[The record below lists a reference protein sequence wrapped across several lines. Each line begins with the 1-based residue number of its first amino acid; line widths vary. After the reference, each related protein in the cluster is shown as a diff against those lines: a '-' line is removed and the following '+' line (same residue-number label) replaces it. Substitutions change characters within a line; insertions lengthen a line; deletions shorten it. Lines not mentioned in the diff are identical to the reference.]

1 MNPLDSPM
9 EAALAAALR
18 RVITTADAAAEQVT
32 VNLGAQGQSPVR
44 TPDREVAM
52 SLYMELRR
60 KMATMQAVFSDVLTT
75 KVRDETKSLNPVKR
89 KVEATNWQSLSLVA
103 DTEIEDRMVAE
114 RIGQQISHVCEAE
127 LRELVAYMGAVLGLG
142 RADEARNPL
151 RPDLIGAASHR
162 AIEAVTQ
169 DRDARKLLAR
179 DFGQAM
185 ALAMPECYRTI
196 VADLVA
202 RGVQPVNMSLKTV
215 DGPGNQLPGYNS
227 GYAGLRDDFRSTN
240 SGGLAGLESQ
250 WQDTPSASTSSAKLG
265 VDGNHAGA
273 RNQGRPQTGAQF
285 GAQFASQGS
294 NAAANSTLGKSGLS
308 TRGGV
313 SSGSSALPGSRSSH
327 GADVVGRNGPAHSV
341 HTDTASASD
350 AQLMSL
356 LRRLTFLAS
365 RPADLDYEERR
376 TGGRFGHSGSQHH
389 NSGGGGNGNGSGSG
403 SGFLSSSRP
412 APMASRHGT
421 SSWDTQGLSAAV
433 AGARSGDAMN
443 EAINQANASGLR
455 TRAERRS
462 GLMAENLIRAHRD
475 ELQQASSGKL
485 DHMVIDVVGS
495 LFDQILS
502 DSRVPPQMARQIAR
516 LQLPVLRVALM
527 DASFFSSRRHPVRRF
542 VNRIASLACAFDDF
556 NEGPGKQFL
565 LRVNE
570 LVKEIV
576 DGDFDQVEV
585 YAAKLEAIEAFIS
598 SQTQGEAKST
608 GAASLLEGKESELR
622 IQQRY
627 MLQLQQAL
635 QPVAL
640 QGYLRDFL
648 AQVWSQA
655 LVLTARS
662 DGADA
667 ASTKRL
673 RQVAVEL
680 VMSVQPK
687 GSLPMRKRFLMQLPG
702 LMKDLN
708 QGLKLIG
715 WPDAAQKTFFG
726 QLLPSHAESLKVPA
740 ISELDH
746 NMLVKQLEAIFALAI
761 PRTED
766 LLRSDPLPVLEELQI
781 EQRFSAAELK
791 QIGLVEESTVD
802 WSTKLDIDLSADAME
817 PAAGVPVDVAMVNAG
832 SGPASVPGSFNSAA
846 LLGVDIN
853 LELAVADPAIASHGL
868 ALMEHVRVGFAY
880 QMHLKDAWQKVRLN
894 YVSPARSFFVFTRGQ
909 KHQETI
915 SLTSRMLARMC
926 DSGRMRAV
934 ESTYLMERATA
945 RARKQLAAM
954 KAQGKLN

>member
-1 MNPLDSPM
+1 MNPIDSPM
-9 EAALAAALR
+9 DAAIAAALR

-52 SLYMELRR
+52 SLHMELRR
-60 KMATMQAVFSDVLTT
+60 KMATMQAVFSEVLTT
-75 KVRDETKSLNPVKR
+75 KVREETTPRDPVKR
-89 KVEATNWQSLSLVA
+89 KPEVTNWQSLSLVA
-103 DTEIEDRMVAE
+103 DHEIEDRMVSE
-114 RIGQQISHVCEAE
+114 RIGQQISHACEPE
-127 LRELVAYMGAVLGLG
+127 LRDLVAYMGAVMGLG
-142 RADEARNPL
+142 RADEERNPL
-151 RPDLIGAASHR
+151 RPDIIGVASHR

-185 ALAMPECYRTI
+185 AVAMPECYRTI
-196 VADLVA
+196 VADLKA
-202 RGVQPVNMSLKTV
+202 RGVQPVGMSLKTV

-227 GYAGLRDDFRSTN
+227 GYASLRDEFRSTN
-240 SGGLAGLESQ
+240 AGAFDAAGSQ
-250 WQDTPSASTSSAKLG
+250 WHDIPTPPLSSGKLG
-265 VDGNHAGA
+265 REGQRGVAGA
-273 RNQGRPQTGAQF
+273 AATGAPSSSS
-285 GAQFASQGS
+285 GV
-294 NAAANSTLGKSGLS
+294 NPGLS
-308 TRGGV
+308 TRGNASTTAAAFHGTRAASAGDERRSGA
-313 SSGSSALPGSRSSH
+313 SSSFNLNP
-327 GADVVGRNGPAHSV
+327 
-341 HTDTASASD
+341 ASASD

-365 RPADLDYEERR
+365 RPADLDYQERR
-376 TGGRFGHSGSQHH
+376 VAGRFATTSD
-389 NSGGGGNGNGSGSG
+389 GGY
-403 SGFLSSSRP
+403 LSSSRSGVLS
-412 APMASRHGT
+412 SRQGT
-421 SSWDTQGLSAAV
+421 SGWDTQ
-433 AGARSGDAMN
+433 AMN
-443 EAINQANASGLR
+443 APLSGSNSASQPR
-455 TRAERRS
+455 VERRS
-462 GLMAENLIRAHRD
+462 GLMAENLIRSHRD
-475 ELQQASSGKL
+475 ELLQASSGKL

-556 NEGPGKQFL
+556 SDGPGKQFL
-565 LRVNE
+565 ARVSE

-576 DGDFDQVEV
+576 EGDFDQVEV
-585 YAAKLEAIEAFIS
+585 YAAKLEAIETFIS
-598 SQTQGEAKST
+598 SQTQRDAKAN

-622 IQQRY
+622 VQQRY

-635 QPVAL
+635 QPVTL
-640 QGYLRDFL
+640 QAYLREFL

-655 LVLTARS
+655 LVVTARR
-662 DGADA
+662 DGHDA

-708 QGLKLIG
+708 EGLKLIG
-715 WPDAAQKTFFG
+715 WPDPAQKTFFG
-726 QLLPSHAESLKVPA
+726 QLLPSHAESLKAPPMT
-740 ISELDH
+740 ELDH
-746 NMLVKQLEAIFALAI
+746 NMLVKQLEAIFAIAI
-761 PRTED
+761 PRSDE

-791 QIGLVEESTVD
+791 QIGLVEESAVD
-802 WSTKLDIDLSADAME
+802 WSKTLDIDLSADVPE
-817 PAAGVPVDVAMVNAG
+817 PAAGVAPGAADAPVTT
-832 SGPASVPGSFNSAA
+832 PGSFNSAA
-846 LLGVDIN
+846 VLGVDIN
-853 LELAVADPAIASHGL
+853 LDLAVADPAIASHGL
-868 ALMEHVRVGFAY
+868 ALMDHVRVGFAY
-880 QMHLKDAWQKVRLN
+880 QMHLKDSWQKVRLN

-926 DSGRMRAV
+926 DTGRMRAV

>member
-1 MNPLDSPM
+1 MDIAITS
-9 EAALAAALR
+9 ALS

-32 VNLGAQGQSPVR
+32 LNFGTQGQSAVR

-52 SLYMELRR
+52 SLHMELRR
-60 KMATMQAVFSDVLTT
+60 KMATMQAVFRAVLSA
-75 KVRDETKSLNPVKR
+75 KVREETTPRNVVKR
-89 KVEATNWQSLSLVA
+89 KADITNWQSLSLVA
-103 DTEIEDRMVAE
+103 DHEIEDRMVAE
-114 RIGQQISHVCEAE
+114 RIGQQISHACEAE
-127 LRELVAYMGAVLGLG
+127 LRDLVAYMGSVMGLG
-142 RADEARNPL
+142 RADEERNPL
-151 RPDLIGAASHR
+151 RPDIIGLASHR

-185 ALAMPECYRTI
+185 AVAMPECYRTI
-196 VADLVA
+196 VADFKLQ
-202 RGVQPVNMSLKTV
+202 GVQPVGMSLKTV

-227 GYAGLRDDFRSTN
+227 GYASLRDEFRSST
-240 SGGLAGLESQ
+240 AGAFDAAGSQ
-250 WQDTPSASTSSAKLG
+250 WQEIPATAKLSR
-265 VDGNHAGA
+265 DGLRGA
-273 RNQGRPQTGAQF
+273 VGTSF
-285 GAQFASQGS
+285 GTAHIAPGT
-294 NAAANSTLGKSGLS
+294 AKAGLS

-313 SSGSSALPGSRSSH
+313 SNAADPLPSTRGVTAAEARHSGATLAPTQSA
-327 GADVVGRNGPAHSV
+327 AA
-341 HTDTASASD
+341 AAASD

-365 RPADLDYEERR
+365 RPTDLNQEERR
-376 TGGRFGHSGSQHH
+376 VAGRY
-389 NSGGGGNGNGSGSG
+389 GSGDG
-403 SGFLSSSRP
+403 VPLSSSRSG
-412 APMASRHGT
+412 ALSSRPGV
-421 SSWDTQGLSAAV
+421 SGWDTQ
-433 AGARSGDAMN
+433 AMN
-443 EAINQANASGLR
+443 APWSGIDSSVQPR
-455 TRAERRS
+455 VERRS
-462 GLMAENLIRAHRD
+462 GLMAENLIRSHRD
-475 ELQQASSGKL
+475 ELLQASSGKL

-556 NEGPGKQFL
+556 SDGPGKQFL
-565 LRVNE
+565 ARVSE

-576 DGDFDQVEV
+576 EGDFDQVAV
-585 YAAKLEAIEAFIS
+585 YAAKLEAIESFIS
-598 SQTQGEAKST
+598 GQTQSEARSN

-640 QGYLRDFL
+640 QGYLREFL
-648 AQVWSQA
+648 SQVWSQA
-655 LVLTARS
+655 LVVTARRE
-662 DGADA
+662 GHDA
-667 ASTKRL
+667 ASARRL

-708 QGLKLIG
+708 EGLKLIG
-715 WPDAAQKTFFG
+715 WPDPAQKTFFG
-726 QLLPSHAESLKVPA
+726 QLLPSHAESLKAPPMT
-740 ISELDH
+740 ELDH
-746 NMLVKQLEAIFALAI
+746 NMLVKQLEAIFAIAI
-761 PRTED
+761 PRTEE

-781 EQRFSAAELK
+781 EQRFSAAELR
-791 QIGLVEESTVD
+791 QIGLVEEGTVD
-802 WSTKLDIDLSADAME
+802 WSKALDIDLSADIDE
-817 PAAGVPVDVAMVNAG
+817 PAAGIPIGAQDDAV
-832 SGPASVPGSFNSAA
+832 STPGTFNSAA
-846 LLGVDIN
+846 VLGVDIN
-853 LELAVADPAIASHGL
+853 LDLAVADPAIASHGL
-868 ALMEHVRVGFAY
+868 ALMDHVRLGFAY
-880 QMHLKDAWQKVRLN
+880 QMHLKEAWQKVRLS
-894 YVSPARSFFVFTRGQ
+894 YVSPARSFFVFTRGH

-926 DSGRMRAV
+926 DTGRMRAV

>member
-1 MNPLDSPM
+1 MNPIDSSM
-9 EAALAAALR
+9 DAAITSALR

-32 VNLGAQGQSPVR
+32 ANLGAQGQSPVR

-60 KMATMQAVFSDVLTT
+60 KMANMQAVFSDVLTA
-75 KVRDETKSLNPVKR
+75 KVREETSSLTPVKR

-114 RIGQQISHVCEAE
+114 RIGQQISHACEAE

-142 RADEARNPL
+142 RADEGRNPV
-151 RPDLIGAASHR
+151 RPDLIGVASHR
-162 AIEAVTQ
+162 AIESVTQ

-185 ALAMPECYRTI
+185 AMAMPECYRTI
-196 VADLVA
+196 VADLIA

-240 SGGLAGLESQ
+240 SGVTSGLESQ
-250 WQDTPSASTSSAKLG
+250 WHDAPATSKLG
-265 VDGNHAGA
+265 PDVRGTSA
-273 RNQGRPQTGAQF
+273 RIPGRPQTGAQVAAH
-285 GAQFASQGS
+285 GINAQ
-294 NAAANSTLGKSGLS
+294 ANSTSARSEAS
-308 TRGGV
+308 TRSGV
-313 SSGSSALPGSRSSH
+313 SSGASSFQGARGNFGGDVIGRS
-327 GADVVGRNGPAHSV
+327 GPAHSV
-341 HTDTASASD
+341 HTDTVSASD

-365 RPADLDYEERR
+365 RPADLGYEERR
-376 TGGRFGHSGSQHH
+376 AGGRFGNSGSQPVT
-389 NSGGGGNGNGSGSG
+389 NSS

-412 APMASRHGT
+412 APMATRQGS
-421 SSWDTQGLSAAV
+421 SSWDTQGLNSSAA
-433 AGARSGDAMN
+433 A
-443 EAINQANASGLR
+443 
-455 TRAERRS
+455 TRVDRRS

-542 VNRIASLACAFDDF
+542 VNRIASLACGFDDF
-556 NEGPGKQFL
+556 NDGPGKQFL
-565 LRVNE
+565 VRVSE

-622 IQQRY
+622 VQQRY

-648 AQVWSQA
+648 SQVWSQA

-662 DGADA
+662 EGADA

-708 QGLKLIG
+708 HGLKLIG
-715 WPDAAQKTFFG
+715 WPDTAQKTFFG

-746 NMLVKQLEAIFALAI
+746 NMLVKQLEAIFAIAI

-802 WSTKLDIDLSADAME
+802 WSTKLDIDLSADAIE
-817 PAAGVPVDVAMVNAG
+817 PALGVTPDARG
-832 SGPASVPGSFNSAA
+832 GPASTPGAFNSAA

-926 DSGRMRAV
+926 DTGRMRAV

-954 KAQGKLN
+954 KAQGKLS